1 VACLGAVQELDQFGQ
16 PQLVVHKDMVV
27 TFSGQVNKPDSLC
40 PADSDCTMF
49 NGSFTIPGP
58 FIVFFS
64 GGTCSISGSISSFD
78 GELPPFCVVPPGEG
92 DISVVGFELSNFFA
106 TATNSIISGF
116 ITGNNSYQ
124 ATCDPVLYQPLC
136 AGGLL
141 QLAPDIPGDFCDI
154 TNATA
159 TLQLSGGGG
168 GGGGFGGAI
177 APTHDVELSA
187 FQIEPQSCPAC
198 NQVNGDFLFPGV
210 YLNGIDTQS
219 FAAPAGENAV
229 CNNND
234 HLGWHWTVRPV
245 DNPGLTAELRRY
257 TVTES
262 GAFESVLAIYEY
274 NGGVADWLQ
283 GSPATLSL
291 KTPLPPDPDNL
302 CRYLSSWVT
311 LTATPL
317 Q

>member
-1 VACLGAVQELDQFGQ
+1 LDENNQ
-16 PQLVVHKDMVV
+16 PIFIINQSITL
-27 TFSGQVNKPDSLC
+27 TFTGFQDYPNSLC
-40 PADSDCTMF
+40 PGECAGTFNHAFTFPGPHQIIVFNPATEDCRIFDQIDSDHPDLDNYCD
-49 NGSFTIPGP
+49 P
-58 FIVFFS
+58 
-64 GGTCSISGSISSFD
+64 
-78 GELPPFCVVPPGEG
+78 PPGG
-92 DISVVGFELSNFFA
+92 GFTVVGFTFGTLGASA
-106 TATNSIISGF
+106 AGSSIVGF
-116 ITGNNSYQ
+116 ISANNGFFLDCTKENWQ
-124 ATCDPVLYQPLC
+124 QFCGGAALQLQPL
-136 AGGLL
+136 L
-141 QLAPDIPGDFCDI
+141 PGDFCDI
-154 TNATA
+154 SGATA
-159 TLQLSGGGG
+159 TIQLGGGG

-187 FQIEPQSCPAC
+187 FQIEPLTCPAC